1 MNFARQNGNPSVKNY
16 WHSAADA
23 LKVLLRSNPKVL
35 NPQPAACILKA
46 NALIKQTGKLHFCQ
60 ECEVSNLQCEV
71 NSCLKESLKVMIS
84 YDK

>member
-35 NPQPAACILKA
+35 NPQPAACIKRV
-46 NALIKQTGKLHFCQ
+46 NDSIKRTGKLQFCT
-60 ECEVSNLQCEV
+60 ECEVIDTQCEA
-71 NSCLKESLKVMIS
+71 NACLKESLKVCN
-84 YDK
+84 DVK